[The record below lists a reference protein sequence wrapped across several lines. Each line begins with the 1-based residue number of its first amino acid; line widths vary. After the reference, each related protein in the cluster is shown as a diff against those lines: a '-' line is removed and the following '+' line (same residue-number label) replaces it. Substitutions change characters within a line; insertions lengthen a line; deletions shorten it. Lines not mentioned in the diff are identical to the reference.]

1 MEWIKA
7 SIEKLV
13 KVKMKIAKFVALTIV
28 IIMLVGCESSPES
41 DSRLEIPEAGDSGGL
56 ILEDPAWYEVY
67 FSAPDSTASST
78 LRDGPDAHLAES
90 IDQARLSVD
99 LAADSLNLWSVRD
112 ALLDAHRRGV
122 AVRVVM
128 ESENLDAEEVQ
139 ELIGG
144 GVPLVDDRR
153 QGLMHN
159 KFVIIDRREVWSGS
173 MNFTVSGAYR
183 SDNNLIQIVSPA
195 LAENY
200 LVEFEEMF
208 SDHQFGADSPANTPL
223 PMMEIEGIQVEVYFS
238 PDDGTMLRILDL
250 LGEARKSVYFMA
262 YSFTDNDLAQTMIA
276 LQDSG
281 VQVAGVMDEA
291 QALSNTGG
299 EFQNLLANGVDVR
312 LDGNPKSMHHKVIII
327 DGEIVVTGSYN
338 FSRSARTRNDENT
351 LILHSQEIAE
361 IYLEEF
367 GRVRQ
372 LAEKQ

>member
-1 MEWIKA
+1 
-7 SIEKLV
+7 
-13 KVKMKIAKFVALTIV
+13 MKIAKYVALTIV
-28 IIMLVGCESSPES
+28 IIMLVGCEISPET

-78 LRDGPDAHLAES
+78 LRGGPDAHLAEA

-128 ESENLDAEEVQ
+128 ESENLDSEEVQ

-200 LVEFEEMF
+200 LLEFEEMF

-223 PMMEIEGIQVEVYFS
+223 PRMEVEGIQVEVYFS

-262 YSFTDNDLAQTMIA
+262 YSFTDNDLARTMIA

-367 GRVRQ
+367 GRVWQ